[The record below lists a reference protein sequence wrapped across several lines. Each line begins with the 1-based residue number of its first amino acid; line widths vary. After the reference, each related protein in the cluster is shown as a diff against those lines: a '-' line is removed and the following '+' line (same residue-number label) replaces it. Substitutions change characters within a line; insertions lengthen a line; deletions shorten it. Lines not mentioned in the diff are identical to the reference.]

1 MKVLML
7 LGEVPV
13 KYGGINAGGAA
24 KVAWYV
30 SKQLVNNGV
39 EVFLYPLHDYSAE
52 VIEGVE
58 IIGRNKPLV
67 IIKNWPVVSCV
78 KQYVKSLKEYG
89 FPQKYALRFGLSN
102 CIQEKYIQKVI
113 RRIKPD
119 IIHIHGI
126 SADRLFAI
134 KMALRKKQIPLI
146 VTLHGLIGFSPDT
159 IATTVPPMIEKRKK
173 YEGKLL
179 KKIIEDHPISVIT
192 SVSSRITK
200 KVVEAYGIPKNR
212 IATVLNGVSE
222 EFSHPT
228 SIDKAFLRDKLEL
241 PQGKKILLTVGTLSK
256 RKNQILVLKS
266 LSELPEN
273 IKKRITYVLVG
284 DGPERKMLEDFAQK
298 NGLKNMVIFKGK
310 VFGQDLVDT
319 YWASDYFILT
329 STSEAL
335 PLVFL
340 EAMAAGLPV
349 LTIESLEGVDDIFT
363 GEAFILS
370 KDYKPKSIA
379 LAIKEMLNKEW
390 FREAI
395 VEHVKSFSWDEI
407 GKRYLEIYED
417 ILWRT

>member
-7 LGEVPV
+7 FGAVPV
-13 KYGGINAGGAA
+13 KYGGINAGGAT

-30 SKQLVNNGV
+30 SQKLANNGV

-52 VIEGVE
+52 VLEGVK

-67 IIKNWPVVSCV
+67 IMKNWPVVSCV
-78 KQYVKSLKEYG
+78 KKYVKSLKEYG
-89 FPQKYALRFGLSN
+89 FPQKHALRFGLSN

-134 KMALRKKQIPLI
+134 KMALRERQIPLI

-159 IATTVPPMIEKRKK
+159 IATTVPPVIEKRRK
-173 YEGKLL
+173 YEGELV
-179 KKIIEDHPISVIT
+179 KKIIEDHPNSVIT

-200 KVVEAYGIPKNR
+200 QAVEAYGIPKNR
-212 IATVLNGVSE
+212 TATVLNGVSE

-228 SIDKAFLRDKLEL
+228 SIDKASLRVKLQL
-241 PQGKKILLTVGTLSK
+241 PRDKKILLTIGTLSK

-266 LSELPEN
+266 LSKLPES
-273 IKKRITYVLVG
+273 IKKQIAYILVG
-284 DGPERKMLEDFAQK
+284 DGPERKTLENFVQK

-340 EAMAAGLPV
+340 EAMAAGLPI

-363 GEAFILS
+363 ERAFILS
-370 KDYKPKSIA
+370 KDYELRSIA

-395 VEHVKSFSWDEI
+395 VEHAKSFSWDGI
-407 GKRYLEIYED
+407 ARHYLEIYEG
-417 ILWRT
+417 IL